1 MISPTADRDR
11 ERLRHLQHR
20 RAIGTDHRPQQP
32 EDRRAL
38 RRYRRRRAELR
49 DRDAEDWWPE

>member
-11 ERLRHLQHR
+11 IRHLQHR
-20 RAIGTDHRPQQP
+20 RTLSTDRRPQQL

-38 RRYRRRRAELR
+38 RDYRRRRAALR
-49 DRDAEDWWPE
+49 DRDAEDGWPA

>member
-11 ERLRHLQHR
+11 ERIRHLQHR
-20 RAIGTDHRPQQP
+20 RTLSTDRRPQQP

-38 RRYRRRRAELR
+38 RDYRRRRAALR
-49 DRDAEDWWPE
+49 DRDAEDGWPA